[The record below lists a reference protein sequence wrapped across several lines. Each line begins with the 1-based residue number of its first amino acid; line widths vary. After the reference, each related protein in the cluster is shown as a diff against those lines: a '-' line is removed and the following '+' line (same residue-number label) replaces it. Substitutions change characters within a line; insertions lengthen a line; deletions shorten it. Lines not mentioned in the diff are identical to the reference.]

1 MHIFYRNN
9 RYSDKRNTPSPPPLK
24 KVGGGGLR
32 NYLSQVMH
40 AAGFLVVYKFFIW
53 ATNKTTTYLMLSYAD
68 KEI

>member
-1 MHIFYRNN
+1 
-9 RYSDKRNTPSPPPLK
+9 
-24 KVGGGGLR
+24 
-32 NYLSQVMH
+32 MH